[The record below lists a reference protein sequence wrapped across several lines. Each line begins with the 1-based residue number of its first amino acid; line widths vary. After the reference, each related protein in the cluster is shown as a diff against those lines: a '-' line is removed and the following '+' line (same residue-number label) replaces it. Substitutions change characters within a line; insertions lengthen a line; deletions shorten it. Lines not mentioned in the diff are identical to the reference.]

1 MLQTAPALTPYK
13 TLHGSQPDV
22 NTLHPFLGA
31 GGLVLCAPALKHS
44 AVAQEGVEVTPNGS
58 VD

>member
-22 NTLHPFLGA
+22 NSLHPD
-31 GGLVLCAPALKHS
+31 LVLYAPALKHS